1 MKNLLSLFEKVQLV
15 SAVLGGLLVSA
26 FGEFT
31 TAMRVLVIFV
41 VIDII
46 TGLIKGWFN
55 KNLSSEKMAK
65 GMIKKAFEFLIIAMA
80 YQLDKVVDIGLVLK
94 DITVMFYLVEEGMSI
109 VENTGEFIEY
119 PEALKKALEQLN
131 SKKGE

>member
-15 SAVLGGLLVSA
+15 GAVLGGLLVSA

-41 VIDII
+41 IIDII

>member
-1 MKNLLSLFEKVQLV
+1 MKNLLSLFEKVQV
-15 SAVLGGLLVSA
+15 VCAVAGGLLVSA

-41 VIDII
+41 IIDII

-80 YQLDKVVDIGLVLK
+80 YQLDRVVDIGLVLK